1 MAQPRCTRCRQPLVP
16 IFPGQR
22 EHPLCSPTD
31 TGWIPRQPSEQAEL
45 PAGPGA
51 VPPHSL
57 AVALELARAGW
68 HILPLSPAK
77 RPLANCP
84 ACATSPG
91 HAAEAYP
98 CLPAGRWCHGV
109 RAATTDPAR
118 LAAWWHIEPCAV
130 PGVAA
135 GSSGLVLI
143 DIDAHA
149 DPLPADLATGLL
161 PGIDLAAE
169 PLPRAAW
176 DDPARYRDGRD
187 SMRLLAT
194 IRGGPSPW
202 PASRAHRPVTAATP
216 SGGRHL
222 WYRAPAPGLRQAL
235 ADPAGRFGLAWHV
248 DVKAGWSY
256 GVAPGAITRAGPYRL
271 LSGDPARP
279 GHMPG
284 WLAAEVTRACQPPPP
299 AATPATPQPA
309 ATAPGR
315 GAAYLT
321 AVIDRGAAR
330 LASMRDGRK
339 RALAALAYQ
348 AGGLLDWSTLDPA
361 QVTGR
366 LTAAG
371 TGSGLRPADARRIVT
386 RALTN
391 GLAEP
396 LTPPPAPARPRRTA

>member
-1 MAQPRCTRCRQPLVP
+1 MVPR
-16 IFPGQR
+16 
-22 EHPLCSPTD
+22 
-31 TGWIPRQPSEQAEL
+31 
-45 PAGPGA
+45 
-51 VPPHSL
+51 
-57 AVALELARAGW
+57 
-68 HILPLSPAK
+68 
-77 RPLANCP
+77 
-84 ACATSPG
+84 
-91 HAAEAYP
+91 
-98 CLPAGRWCHGV
+98 
-109 RAATTDPAR
+109 
-118 LAAWWHIEPCAV
+118 
-130 PGVAA
+130 
-135 GSSGLVLI
+135 
-143 DIDAHA
+143 
-149 DPLPADLATGLL
+149 
-161 PGIDLAAE
+161 
-169 PLPRAAW
+169 
-176 DDPARYRDGRD
+176 
-187 SMRLLAT
+187 
-194 IRGGPSPW
+194 
-202 PASRAHRPVTAATP
+202 
-216 SGGRHL
+216 
-222 WYRAPAPGLRQAL
+222 PAPGLRQAL

-299 AATPATPQPA
+299 AATPATPSPA
-309 ATAPGR
+309 AAAPGR

-386 RALTN
+386 RARTN

-396 LTPPPAPARPRRTA
+396 LNPPPAPARPRRTA